1 MCPIPQNP
9 NTPAIMAIKKA
20 KPLFLKGMEATVNL
34 YNNREKPLINSFPV
48 DSLKVMLFFIAF
60 ISKTF
65 GNELFKTIKSIIIF
79 SVVLLY
85 YIPLL

>member
-34 YNNREKPLINSFPV
+34 YKE
-48 DSLKVMLFFIAF
+48 
-60 ISKTF
+60 
-65 GNELFKTIKSIIIF
+65 
-79 SVVLLY
+79 
-85 YIPLL
+85 